1 MEASDE
7 THRQAWL
14 QVADELNYKRPLG
27 QLLRRIKGVRDEV
40 VVSRVFGWTH
50 NSSVARRVAQR
61 KGEIYEQQM
70 GGRQPA
76 AMLEARPFLE
86 TLKRYSVPVA
96 LATPLHEAK
105 VHEALQRHNL
115 QGHFD
120 VTVTAE
126 DSGSAEVEYYY
137 AYAASKI
144 QRPPI
149 RCVVVGESNTSV
161 EAAHELGMKCVVVTG
176 NAPVYDF
183 TGADLVVRNL
193 SQLSF
198 MNMKRLFA
206 DENLVESRMNGQEIV
221 PRDEFIRDDYIDDD
235 DEGFS
240 PPHAGAFG
248 RW

>member
-1 MEASDE
+1 MERLS
-7 THRQAWL
+7 TGWF
-14 QVADELNYKRPLG
+14 
-27 QLLRRIKGVRDEV
+27 GVIMI
-40 VVSRVFGWTH
+40 
-50 NSSVARRVAQR
+50 AQR
-61 KGEIYEQQM
+61 KGELYEKLM

-76 AMLEARPFLE
+76 AMLEARPFLD

-96 LATPLHEAK
+96 LVSPLHEAK
-105 VHEALQRHNL
+105 VHDGLQRHGLNPY
-115 QGHFD
+115 FD
-120 VTVTAE
+120 AMVTAE

-144 QRPPI
+144 QRPPL

-206 DENLVESRMNGQEIV
+206 DENLVESRGAEDVQ
-221 PRDEFIRDDYIDDD
+221 RDVLDDGDDEGDYIDDD
-235 DEGFS
+235 DEGFQ
-240 PPHAGAFG
+240 PMGGAAFG